1 MIKRKTKIVATLGPA
16 TDTPERIKELIAAGV
31 DVFRLNLSHGTRADH
46 KRRIDTVRD
55 VSAGFMRQV
64 AILMDIQGPKIRIGK
79 VQEGGVLLKEG
90 SVITITN
97 EDMIGNEEVVPTTYR
112 GLPEDLSAG
121 DRVLIDD
128 GLLEL
133 KVDSVSGSEV
143 RCIVVYGGLL
153 KDHKGINLPG
163 VDVSAPAFT
172 EKDRGDVDFGVGEEV
187 DFFALSF
194 VRTVGDIKQLRDYLE
209 GRGSRTP
216 ILSKIE
222 TDTAIKNLDG
232 IVTNS
237 DGVMVARG
245 DLGVELSAE
254 DVPILQKQIIEM
266 ARKAGK
272 PVITATQM
280 LDSMMVSPR
289 PTRAEASDVANAVF
303 DGTDAV
309 MLSGETASGK
319 YPVKSVEMMGR
330 IIDKAE
336 GVVVKKQEFIRR
348 NMETRSSVTEAVAFA
363 ALAAAGEIS
372 AKAIVVFTLSGSTA
386 YLISRLRP
394 KATIIC
400 FTPSEVTGKK
410 LALYWGLSSFFIQ
423 FGSVGDE
430 LISQG
435 ESRLLELGL
444 VKKGDHIVMV
454 SGSSSGISGATN
466 MMRITTC
473 SGLTA

>member
-1 MIKRKTKIVATLGPA
+1 MITRKTKIVATLGPA
-16 TDTPERIKELIAAGV
+16 TDSSKAIKDLITAGV
-31 DVFRLNLSHGTRADH
+31 DVFRLNMSHGTRADQ
-46 KRRIDTVRD
+46 KQRIEKIRE

-79 VQEGGVLLKEG
+79 VRSGGILLKEG
-90 SVITITN
+90 SSLTITT
-97 EDMIGNEEVVPTTYR
+97 EDIIGQEGLVSTTYS
-112 GLPEDLSAG
+112 GLAEDLSPG

-133 KVDSVSGSEV
+133 KVNDIEGQRVNCTV
-143 RCIVVYGGLL
+143 IYGGLL
-153 KDHKGINLPG
+153 TDNKGINLPG
-163 VDVSAPAFT
+163 VDVSAPSFT
-172 EKDRGDVDFGVGEEV
+172 AKDKADVDFGVSEDV

-194 VRTVGDIKQLRDYLE
+194 VRTVKDIKQLRDHLE
-209 GRGSRTP
+209 SRGSRIP

-222 TDTAIKNLDG
+222 TDTAIKNLDE
-232 IVTNS
+232 VLAHS
-237 DGVMVARG
+237 DGLMIARG

-280 LDSMMVSPR
+280 LDSMMNSPR

-319 YPVKSVEMMGR
+319 YPVKAVEVMGR

-336 GVVVKKQEFIRR
+336 GVVVKKEEYIRR
-348 NMETRSSVTEAVAFA
+348 NMEKHSSVTEAVAFA
-363 ALAAAGEIS
+363 AIAAAGEVN

-394 KATIIC
+394 KAAIIC
-400 FTPSEVTGKK
+400 FTPNAGTGRK
-410 LALYWGLSSFFIQ
+410 LALHWGLSSFFLR
-423 FGSVGDE
+423 FGDE
-430 LISQG
+430 GEDLVSHG

-444 VKKGDHIVMV
+444 VRRGDHIVTV
-454 SGSSSGISGATN
+454 SGSSTGISGATN
-466 MMRITTC
+466 MMKITTC
-473 SGLTA
+473 SGA

>member
-1 MIKRKTKIVATLGPA
+1 MITRKTKIVATLGPA
-16 TDTPERIKELIAAGV
+16 TDSSKAIKDLLTAGV
-31 DVFRLNLSHGTRADH
+31 DVFRLNLSHGTRADQ
-46 KRRIDTVRD
+46 KQRIDKIRE

-79 VQEGGVLLKEG
+79 VQKGGILLKEG
-90 SVITITN
+90 SSLTITT
-97 EDMIGNEEVVPTTYR
+97 EDIIGEEGLVPTTYS
-112 GLPEDLSAG
+112 GLPKDLSPG

-133 KVDSVSGSEV
+133 KVDNIKGQRVNCTV
-143 RCIVVYGGLL
+143 IYGGLL
-153 KDHKGINLPG
+153 TDNKGINLPG
-163 VDVSAPAFT
+163 VDVSAPSFT
-172 EKDRGDVDFGVGEEV
+172 AKDKADVDFGVSEEV

-194 VRTVGDIKQLRDYLE
+194 VRTVEDIKQLRDHLE
-209 GRGSRTP
+209 SHGSHIP

-222 TDTAIKNLDG
+222 TDTAVKNLDE
-232 IVTNS
+232 ILAHS

-266 ARKAGK
+266 ARRAGK

-280 LDSMMVSPR
+280 LDSMMNSPR

-319 YPVKSVEMMGR
+319 YPVKAVEVMGR

-336 GVVVKKQEFIRR
+336 GVVVRKEEYIRR
-348 NMETRSSVTEAVAFA
+348 NMEKHSSVTEAVAFA
-363 ALAAAGEIS
+363 ALAAAGEVN
-372 AKAIVVFTLSGSTA
+372 AKVIVVFTLSGSTA
-386 YLISRLRP
+386 YLLSRLRP
-394 KATIIC
+394 KAAIAC
-400 FTPSEVTGKK
+400 FTPNAGTGRR

-423 FGSVGDE
+423 FGSHGEE

-435 ESRLLELGL
+435 EARLMELGL
-444 VKKGDHIVMV
+444 VKKGDHIVTV
-454 SGSSSGISGATN
+454 SGSSTGISGATN
-466 MMRITTC
+466 MMKITTC
-473 SGLTA
+473 SGA

>member
-79 VQEGGVLLKEG
+79 VQEGGVILKEG
-90 SVITITN
+90 SVITITT

-121 DRVLIDD
+121 DRILIDD

-336 GVVVKKQEFIRR
+336 GVVVKKQE
-348 NMETRSSVTEAVAFA
+348 
-363 ALAAAGEIS
+363 
-372 AKAIVVFTLSGSTA
+372 
-386 YLISRLRP
+386 
-394 KATIIC
+394 
-400 FTPSEVTGKK
+400 
-410 LALYWGLSSFFIQ
+410 WG
-423 FGSVGDE
+423 
-430 LISQG
+430 
-435 ESRLLELGL
+435 R
-444 VKKGDHIVMV
+444 
-454 SGSSSGISGATN
+454 
-466 MMRITTC
+466 
-473 SGLTA
+473 

>member
-1 MIKRKTKIVATLGPA
+1 MITRKTKIVATLGPA
-16 TDTPERIKELIAAGV
+16 TDTSERIKELITAGV
-31 DVFRLNLSHGTRADH
+31 DVFRLNMSHGTRADH
-46 KRRIDTVRD
+46 KRRIDMVRD
-55 VSAGFMRQV
+55 ISAGFVRQI

-79 VQEGGVLLKEG
+79 VQDGGVTLKEG
-90 SVITITN
+90 GTITITT
-97 EDMIGNEEVVPTTYR
+97 EDIVGNEELVPTTYG
-112 GLPEDLSAG
+112 GLTRDLRAG

-133 KVDSVSGSEV
+133 KVEAVEGSCV
-143 RCIVVYGGLL
+143 RCTVVYGGIL
-153 KDHKGINLPG
+153 KDNKGINLPG

-172 EKDRGDVDFGVGEEV
+172 DKDKADVDFGIGEEV
-187 DFFALSF
+187 DYFALSF
-194 VRTVGDIKQLRDYLE
+194 VRTVKDIKQLRDHME
-209 GRGSRTP
+209 QQGSRIP

-222 TDTAIKNLDG
+222 TDTAIKHLDD
-232 IVTNS
+232 IITNS

-280 LDSMMVSPR
+280 LDSMMISPR

-319 YPVKSVEMMGR
+319 YPVKAVEMMGR

-336 GVVVKKQEFIRR
+336 GVVVKKEEYIRRR

-363 ALAAAGEIS
+363 ALAAAGEVN

-394 KATIIC
+394 KAAIIC
-400 FTPSEVTGKK
+400 FTPNEETGRK
-410 LALYWGLSSFFIQ
+410 LALYWGLASFFIQ
-423 FGSVGDE
+423 FGSHGEE
-430 LISQG
+430 LICQG

-444 VKKGDHIVMV
+444 VRRGDHIVTV
-454 SGSSSGISGATN
+454 SGSSTG
-466 MMRITTC
+466 
-473 SGLTA
+473 